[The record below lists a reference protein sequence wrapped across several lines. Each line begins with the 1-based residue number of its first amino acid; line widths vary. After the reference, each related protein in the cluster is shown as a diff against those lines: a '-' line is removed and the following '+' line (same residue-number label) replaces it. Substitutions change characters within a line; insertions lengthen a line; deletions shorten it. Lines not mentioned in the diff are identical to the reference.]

1 MEIEE
6 YYSREEWMRFKAKA
20 DQVETPSLIVS
31 LGIIRRRFEELLTF
45 FPYAKIYY
53 AVKANPAKEIIE
65 LLRDLGSYFDI
76 ASIFELDKVLSLGV
90 SPDRISF
97 GNTIK
102 KEKHIKYAYDKGVR
116 LFVTDSKPDLH
127 KVARS
132 APGADVFVRLIVDGS
147 ETADWPL
154 SFKFGCHPDMAYD
167 IIVEAKKLGLNPIGL
182 SFHVGSQQR
191 DIGQWDDALTKA
203 KYLFDLLEGE
213 EKIKLKMIN
222 LGGGFPAHYI
232 QKTNE
237 TKEYAS
243 EISRYLHDNF
253 GDDVP
258 QIMLEPGRS
267 LVGDSGILT
276 TEVVLV
282 ARKSNSNLTRWVYID
297 AGKFGG
303 LIETIDE
310 SIKYPIHVERDGKR
324 EQVVRAGPT
333 CDSMDILYENN
344 KYELPVNLE
353 MGDRLYFLTT
363 GAYTASYSSVEFNGF
378 PPLKV
383 HFIE

>member
-1 MEIEE
+1 
-6 YYSREEWMRFKAKA
+6 
-20 DQVETPSLIVS
+20 
-31 LGIIRRRFEELLTF
+31 
-45 FPYAKIYY
+45 
-53 AVKANPAKEIIE
+53 
-65 LLRDLGSYFDI
+65 
-76 ASIFELDKVLSLGV
+76 
-90 SPDRISF
+90 
-97 GNTIK
+97 
-102 KEKHIKYAYDKGVR
+102 
-116 LFVTDSKPDLH
+116 
-127 KVARS
+127 
-132 APGADVFVRLIVDGS
+132 
-147 ETADWPL
+147 
-154 SFKFGCHPDMAYD
+154 
-167 IIVEAKKLGLNPIGL
+167 
-182 SFHVGSQQR
+182 
-191 DIGQWDDALTKA
+191 
-203 KYLFDLLEGE
+203 
-213 EKIKLKMIN
+213 MIN
-222 LGGGFPAHYI
+222 LGRFSGPLH

-324 EQVVRAGPT
+324 EQVVLAGPT

>member
-154 SFKFGCHPDMAYD
+154 SFKFGGHPDMAYD

-324 EQVVRAGPT
+324 EQVVLAGPT